1 MPSDFVVSRVEG
13 QKELTKIFR
22 LRYNV
27 YCHEW
32 DFERAEDHP
41 DGIETDAYDRNSVHF
56 SVKRNDGK
64 LVGTIRLI
72 LQSSEGFPIER
83 HCGPEIKNERLP
95 IEGLAEISRLT
106 ISRDCRKR
114 AEDRLIY
121 GPDEERRSVGSF
133 DFPDISRI
141 GPPGGRD
148 QAVTSPKGE
157 WPAYDRR
164 WRHEILIGL
173 CKAVYQESRRR
184 GLTHW
189 YAIMTKGLYFLL
201 SRYGFNFH
209 PIGGPVDFHGI
220 RTPYLAEIKRIEEE
234 VREKNPD
241 LFQEFSEGFTAG
253 KEK

>member
-1 MPSDFVVSRVEG
+1 MPSDFVVSRVEE
-13 QKELTKIFR
+13 QRELTKIFR

-32 DFERAEDHP
+32 GFERAEDHP
-41 DGIETDAYDRNSVHF
+41 DGIETDEYDRNSVHF
-56 SVKRNDGK
+56 SVKKNDGK
-64 LVGTIRLI
+64 VVGTIRLI

-83 HCGPEIKNERLP
+83 HCGSEMKNGGLP
-95 IEGLAEISRLT
+95 GEGVAEISRLT

-133 DFPDISRI
+133 DFPDIARMEV
-141 GPPGGRD
+141 PGGRS
-148 QAVTSPKGE
+148 QSAIPSKGE

-164 WRHEILIGL
+164 WRHEILISL

-201 SRYGFNFH
+201 SRYGFKFQ
-209 PIGGPVDFHGI
+209 PVGGPVDFHGI
-220 RTPYLAEIKRIEEE
+220 RTPYLGEIKRIEEE
-234 VREKNPD
+234 VKEKNPD
-241 LFQEFSEGFTAG
+241 LFKEFAEGVTA
-253 KEK
+253 E

>member
-1 MPSDFVVSRVEG
+1 MIMPSDFVVNRVED

-32 DFERAEDHP
+32 GFERAEDNP
-41 DGIETDAYDRNSVHF
+41 DGIETDVYDRNSVHF
-56 SVKRNDGK
+56 SVKRSDGK
-64 LVGTIRLI
+64 VVGTIRLI
-72 LQSSEGFPIER
+72 LQSPEGFPIER
-83 HCGPEIKNERLP
+83 HCGSEMKDEAPPK
-95 IEGLAEISRLT
+95 EGVAEISRLT

-133 DFPDISRI
+133 DFPDITRI
-141 GPPGGRD
+141 EVPGRKVHAAPSS
-148 QAVTSPKGE
+148 QRE

-164 WRHEILIGL
+164 WRHEILICL

-220 RTPYLAEIKRIEEE
+220 RTPYMAEIQRIEEE

-241 LFQEFSEGFTAG
+241 LFQEFTEG
-253 KEK
+253 